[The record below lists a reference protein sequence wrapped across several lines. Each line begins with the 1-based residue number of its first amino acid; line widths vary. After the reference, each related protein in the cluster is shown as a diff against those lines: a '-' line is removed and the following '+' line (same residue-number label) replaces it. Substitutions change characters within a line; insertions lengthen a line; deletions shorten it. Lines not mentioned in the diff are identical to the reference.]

1 MELRGEFLLG
11 DFRLLIEKALSDNFK
26 ARVSIEKVKGGV
38 FYPITFANIVL
49 YSSPEGKR
57 KVFEADEI
65 RINYH
70 LWDLLFNLKKRM
82 CRLNIISPRFYIL
95 PEEQKAE
102 SESEPEVIV
111 ETDGKANSF
120 LTSYMQVDVV
130 DGSVTYHA
138 AEEFFIREARG
149 SVVIS
154 EGNADLKDMNMVL
167 YGLPVMVSGTVNG
180 LQSDDP
186 QISLDLKFIN
196 DYIDA
201 GAHAKG
207 GLDELLISCNIEAR
221 NGFEADFTGYW
232 KTEAGAFT
240 LDSGRLG
247 RGLNIEEG
255 YLDFNNRKFEAEL
268 ASLTDDSGKIVA
280 GGSFEWPGL
289 SLNANFRHWTLGAM
303 DLSTS
308 LKLELECKEK
318 AENQV
323 ITGSLD
329 TEGTIINYKPSK
341 ELSMHFAFRR
351 NAIEI
356 LGLKWGR
363 TFRLVGKL
371 GLEPPNHIEAVALL
385 DGTKFEEFTTFGGE
399 GLQRA
404 ISGTV
409 KGRLE
414 IEGPLDTCVSQGHIT
429 AKDGNIG
436 TIYYE
441 NAVIHL
447 IGKGP
452 MITIGDSRIY
462 RETGYLLL
470 NGEIDLRNTGK
481 RNMFENVVVKTD
493 DQSIVWDGW
502 DISKQPAD
510 ETVSLK
516 KRINEELEIG
526 FTAST
531 ESENIMEEDTEKK
544 SELELKYRLKGNDNL
559 KMELKDKEGF
569 VGVEHKIKF

>member
-11 DFRLLIEKALSDNFK
+11 DFRLLIEKALSGNFK
-26 ARVSIEKVKGGV
+26 AKVSIEKVRGGV

-49 YSSPEGKR
+49 YNSPEGKR

-70 LWDLLFNLKKRM
+70 LWDLLFNIKKRM
-82 CRLNIISPRFYIL
+82 CRLYIISPRFYVL
-95 PEEQKAE
+95 
-102 SESEPEVIV
+102 SEGEKGEAGFAPDAAA
-111 ETDGKANSF
+111 ETDGKTDGF
-120 LTSYMQVDVV
+120 LTSCVQVDVV
-130 DGSVTYHA
+130 DGSVSHDA
-138 AEEFFIREARG
+138 AEDFFIREARG
-149 SVVIS
+149 SIVIS
-154 EGNADLKDMNMVL
+154 EGKADLKEMNMVL
-167 YGLPVMVSGTVNG
+167 YGLPVAVSGTVNG
-180 LQSDDP
+180 IQSDNP
-186 QISLDLKFIN
+186 QISLGLKVIH

-201 GAHAKG
+201 SAHAEG
-207 GLDELLISCNIEAR
+207 DSGELSISGNIEAQ
-221 NGFEADFTGYW
+221 NGFEADFAGQW
-232 KTEAGAFT
+232 KAEGGAFT

-255 YLDFNNRKFEAEL
+255 YLDLYDREFGLEL
-268 ASLTDDSGKIVA
+268 SSLANDSGKIVA
-280 GGSFEWPGL
+280 VGNLEWPSL
-289 SLNANFRHWTLGAM
+289 SLNADVRHWGLGAV

-308 LKLELECKEK
+308 VKLEIECKEK
-318 AENQV
+318 SENPV

-341 ELSMHFAFRR
+341 ELSMQFAFRR

-371 GLEPPNHIEAVALL
+371 GLESPNYIEAIALL
-385 DGTKFEEFTTFGGE
+385 DGTRFEEFTTFGGE

-429 AKDGNIG
+429 ARNGNIG

-452 MITIGDSRIY
+452 LVTIGDSRIY

-470 NGEIDLRNTGK
+470 NGEIDLRNMGK

-516 KRINEELEIG
+516 KRITEELEIG
-526 FTAST
+526 FTT
-531 ESENIMEEDTEKK
+531 PIESENILEEDAEKE